1 MGNKFDIS
9 LENFIDLKI
18 LILIIVFK
26 SRWN

>member
-1 MGNKFDIS
+1 MENKFDTV
-9 LENFIDLKI
+9 LKNFIDLKF